1 MFQIGATLLE
11 ACVLSILSDGDT
23 YGYILTQ
30 NAREI
35 INVAESTLYPVL
47 RRLQKSGDLTMY
59 DMPYE
64 GRLRRYY
71 KITDKGLETL
81 KTYRKEWL
89 VYRAKVNR
97 MLMVTEVNNYNE
109 KV

>member
-1 MFQIGATLLE
+1 
-11 ACVLSILSDGDT
+11 
-23 YGYILTQ
+23 
-30 NAREI
+30 
-35 INVAESTLYPVL
+35 
-47 RRLQKSGDLTMY
+47 MY

-97 MLMVTEVNNYNE
+97 MLMVTEGDNDNE